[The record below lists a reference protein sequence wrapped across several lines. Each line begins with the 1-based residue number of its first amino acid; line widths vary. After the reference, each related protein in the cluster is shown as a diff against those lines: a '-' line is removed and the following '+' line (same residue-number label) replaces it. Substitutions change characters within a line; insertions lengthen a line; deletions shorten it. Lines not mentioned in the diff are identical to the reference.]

1 MTREPESHHV
11 GFLLLSNFPL
21 IAFGAAIEPLR
32 VANRI
37 SGKCLFNWTILSES
51 SHLIRAANDVVINS
65 DKIISTNESE
75 FDLVMV
81 CSGVDVSNLATPAVL
96 GWLKMLAKNSV
107 PLGALSTGAEI
118 LARAGLLDGYR
129 CTIHWENEQSFRET
143 HFNARLTGGLFEI
156 DHNRLTAAGGTSS
169 LDLMLHWVMN
179 IHGEDLACAV
189 AEQFIHDRIR
199 APSDF
204 QQNIEDQLMRRRSPK
219 LADVI
224 RLMADNIE
232 NPLSPTELA
241 HKVRLTLR
249 QLERLFLKHR
259 NHTPRSYYLEIR
271 LRRARQ
277 LIQQT
282 NLSVHEIAAA
292 TGFQSQSHFT
302 RCYKELFGN
311 TPSHERYR
319 TKPVG

>member
-1 MTREPESHHV
+1 MNKESESRHV
-11 GFLLLSNFPL
+11 GFLLLPKFPL

-32 VANRI
+32 AANRI
-37 SGKCLFNWTILSES
+37 TGKYLFKWTILSERGHS
-51 SHLIRAANDVVINS
+51 IKAANDVIINS
-65 DKIISTNESE
+65 DKVISTNEMD

-81 CSGVDVSNLATPAVL
+81 CSGIDVSSLATPEVL
-96 GWLKMLAKNSV
+96 GWLKKLANNGV
-107 PLGALSTGAEI
+107 QLGALSTGAEI
-118 LARAGLLDGYR
+118 LARAGLLNGYR

-143 HFNARLTGGLFEI
+143 YFNARLTGGLFEI
-156 DHNRLTAAGGTSS
+156 DRNRLTAAGGTSS
-169 LDLMLHWVMN
+169 LDLMLHWVMKN
-179 IHGEDLACAV
+179 HGEDLTCAV

-204 QQNIEDQLMRRRSPK
+204 QQSIEDQLMRRRSPK

-224 RLMADNIE
+224 RLMGDNIE

-241 HKVRLTLR
+241 QKVSLTLR

-259 NHTPRSYYLEIR
+259 NHTPRSYYLEMR

-282 NLSVHEIAAA
+282 NLSIHDTAVA

-319 TKPVG
+319 LKSV